1 MILGSPFRFSFMNRL
16 KDYLLTYLK
25 GMAMG
30 AADIVPGVSGG
41 SIALI
46 TGIYEKLLDSIK
58 SFDQTAV
65 KHLFK
70 FEIKELWK
78 HVNGNFL
85 ATLLFGI
92 LSSIFALSKII
103 TYLIDEHPIPVWS
116 FFCGLIIISAIIILR
131 DIKSWSI
138 AVVVAIVLGIVS
150 AYLFTSIPP
159 VNSPDGQWFTFV
171 AGAVAICAMILPG
184 VSGSFLLLM
193 LGQYERIL
201 AAVSEKDLVII
212 AIFGAGCITGLLAF
226 SRLISW
232 LLKKYHAI
240 TIGMLSGFMLGSI
253 NKLWPWKLVL
263 SYRMSSSGVQ
273 KPFMTENILPQYYLE
288 QTGQDSLFLQA
299 ILAFSFGV
307 LIVLGIERLAYYMKR
322 S

>member
-1 MILGSPFRFSFMNRL
+1 
-16 KDYLLTYLK
+16 
-25 GMAMG
+25 
-30 AADIVPGVSGG
+30 
-41 SIALI
+41 
-46 TGIYEKLLDSIK
+46 
-58 SFDQTAV
+58 
-65 KHLFK
+65 
-70 FEIKELWK
+70 
-78 HVNGNFL
+78 
-85 ATLLFGI
+85 
-92 LSSIFALSKII
+92 
-103 TYLIDEHPIPVWS
+103 
-116 FFCGLIIISAIIILR
+116 
-131 DIKSWSI
+131 
-138 AVVVAIVLGIVS
+138 AIVLGIVS

-299 ILAFSFGV
+299 ILAFAFGV
-307 LIVLGIERLAYYMKR
+307 LIVLGIERLAYYIRR